1 MNIPSLKDTYV
12 CREMIYTAIYALVG
26 ERRKELII
34 RLRQGKSTRRPRS
47 NRADRHG
54 QFPIWSASCAA
65 TRG

>member
-12 CREMIYTAIYALVG
+12 CRETIYTAIYALVG

-34 RLRQGKSTRRPRS
+34 RLRKGKSTRRSRS
-47 NRADRHG
+47 DGADRRG
-54 QFPIWSASCAA
+54 QFPTWSASCAA